1 MGIRYYMLWL
11 HVVRNYDALTTVTI
25 LQILERK
32 LKGGIW

>member
-1 MGIRYYMLWL
+1 MGIRYCTLWL
-11 HVVRNYDALTTVTI
+11 HAVTNYAALTTVTI